1 MTPLQ
6 RIKLSSELNSLAKSL
21 KSNAVTGFEMI
32 NAKKRAE
39 AIKTLLH
46 GPDYKLFPLDEVNQ
60 AFYHTTRQSES
71 IATQMQQQYY
81 DVINKA
87 IEKAQPEAKT
97 AEQEQALNQ
106 ASNELQDL
114 YISKVKTLASSRSGV
129 MSSFMAGR
137 SNFNSSQANK
147 RGNAYD
153 KVALGFENW
162 VENIAPNYIWLAV
175 RQAMT
180 EEQRNTE
187 SIEKQAAFEKKQ
199 NEKLERDANSLWRII
214 EPKSFPFD
222 YSKDMQITRV
232 NFSKDKLPSSITIAM
247 KDGSYLTDNKIQ
259 LNKIFKNMT
268 EILGH
273 LEAQGKKIPTSWAEI
288 NTGT

>member
-1 MTPLQ
+1 
-6 RIKLSSELNSLAKSL
+6 
-21 KSNAVTGFEMI
+21 
-32 NAKKRAE
+32 
-39 AIKTLLH
+39 
-46 GPDYKLFPLDEVNQ
+46 
-60 AFYHTTRQSES
+60 
-71 IATQMQQQYY
+71 
-81 DVINKA
+81 
-87 IEKAQPEAKT
+87 
-97 AEQEQALNQ
+97 
-106 ASNELQDL
+106 
-114 YISKVKTLASSRSGV
+114 
-129 MSSFMAGR
+129 
-137 SNFNSSQANK
+137 
-147 RGNAYD
+147 
-153 KVALGFENW
+153 
-162 VENIAPNYIWLAV
+162 
-175 RQAMT
+175 MT

-222 YSKDMQITRV
+222 YSNDMQITRV

-259 LNKIFKNMT
+259 LNKIFKNMA